1 MALKDLLISARTSIV
16 NNDSI
21 SVNNIYLF
29 QNDNVGK
36 YDKNDFPFI
45 IIDSISTGENIV
57 DTGREDIVDSYDIA
71 FKTFSKDV
79 KNCLDIANELQK
91 MFITSKLILAN
102 GTVMGSDKFSEN
114 TDIDPD
120 KDIDGKNIFQ
130 NILII
135 SFRVNFDLT

>member
-1 MALKDLLISARTSIV
+1 MALKDLLISARTAIV
-16 NNDSI
+16 NNDNI
-21 SVNNIYLF
+21 TVNNIYLF
-29 QNDNVGK
+29 QNDNAGK

-79 KNCLDIANELQK
+79 KKCLDIANELQK
-91 MFITSKLILAN
+91 MFITSKLILEN

-120 KDIDGKNIFQ
+120 KDIDGINIFQ

>member
-1 MALKDLLISARTSIV
+1 MALKDLLISARTAIV
-16 NNDSI
+16 NNDNI
-21 SVNNIYLF
+21 TVNNIYLF
-29 QNDNVGK
+29 QNDNAGK

-57 DTGREDIVDSYDIA
+57 DTGREDIVDKYDIA

-120 KDIDGKNIFQ
+120 KDIDGINIFQ